1 MQFSRWEMDWR
12 SMLENPTRTLSNL
25 LKRCETHLLNPC
37 LLYILQVRTV
47 AQNHAPIVTGTRL
60 LTISATKNQSQL
72 CLKLPNVSG
81 VSKHSTVKMSLTIT
95 KQLGVQSNLCA
106 RFVMWTV
113 LITVEDGSMKF
124 NSIEIVDNQLIWTV
138 TFMST
143 TFCFCK
149 DLNSDW

>member
-1 MQFSRWEMDWR
+1 
-12 SMLENPTRTLSNL
+12 MLENPTRTLSNL
-25 LKRCETHLLNPC
+25 LKRCETHLLNHC

-47 AQNHAPIVTGTRL
+47 AQNHAPIVTGTCL

-72 CLKLPNVSG
+72 YLKLPNVTG

-113 LITVEDGSMKF
+113 LITVEDGSMRF
-124 NSIEIVDNQLIWTV
+124 NSIEIVDNQL
-138 TFMST
+138 FEQ
-143 TFCFCK
+143 
-149 DLNSDW
+149 